1 MNKETGKGRGDGQRG
16 NKTRPLVYGFD
27 TWQQEDLTRQKMST
41 NKQASQVE
49 SRQWS
54 DIGESMVN
62 DSWLVSREVD

>member
-1 MNKETGKGRGDGQRG
+1 MNTETGKARGDGQRG
-16 NKTRPLVYGFD
+16 NKTQSLVYGFD
-27 TWQQEDLTRQKMST
+27 RWQQEDLTRQEMST

-62 DSWLVSREVD
+62 DSWLVSREVE